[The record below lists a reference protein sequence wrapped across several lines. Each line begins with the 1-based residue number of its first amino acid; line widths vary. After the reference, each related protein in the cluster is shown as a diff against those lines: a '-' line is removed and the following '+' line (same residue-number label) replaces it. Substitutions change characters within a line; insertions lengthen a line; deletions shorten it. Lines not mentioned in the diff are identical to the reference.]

1 MKKKNLKKV
10 AAFILGSTMMVS
22 LGACGGTE
30 SKDTT
35 QSADTDSETTANS
48 RKKDTASN
56 SSVELTMASGA
67 TTAHIL
73 SKFGQALAVA
83 INEKTEG
90 TVTVKYY
97 PGDTLAEAG
106 QRMEMNMNGDLDIDI
121 QALSVYDSYNP
132 QQVIMSA
139 FFMFESWDH
148 YRAVTESDTYAKIIQ
163 GFEEATGLTDLGD
176 VYYAKRNFL
185 SKTPIQSLSDMENMK
200 FRVPNEEMPIAF
212 IKALGAAPTPMSGNE
227 VYTSLQKG
235 TITATENGAEQIV
248 SSAFYEVADNMTMT
262 AHQYQTMH
270 ILLSKMAKEKLSEDQ
285 LKAVQEAVDET
296 VAEYDPLCQEQEATQ
311 EDFLRE
317 NINVYDIDL
326 TDFYE
331 AAEKTY
337 DEFDDVWG
345 DGTWEKFKELA
356 K

>member
-1 MKKKNLKKV
+1 MKKMRKV
-10 AAFILGSTMMVS
+10 AALVLGCIMMAS
-22 LGACGGTE
+22 LSACGGTE
-30 SKDTT
+30 SEDKAGDTT
-35 QSADTDSETTANS
+35 VKDSKTETSAGG
-48 RKKDTASN
+48 
-56 SSVELTMASGA
+56 SVELTMASGA
-67 TTAHIL
+67 TTEHIL
-73 SKFGQALAVA
+73 SKFGQALADA
-83 INEKTEG
+83 IHEKTDG

-106 QRMEMNMNGDLDIDI
+106 QRLEMNMNGDLDIDI

-132 QQVIMSA
+132 QQGIMSA
-139 FFMFESWDH
+139 FFMFESWEH
-148 YRAVTESDTYAKIIQ
+148 YRAVTESDTYAKIIE
-163 GFEEATGLTDLGD
+163 GLEGATGLTDLGD

-200 FRVPNEEMPIAF
+200 FRTPNEEMPIAF

-227 VYTSLQKG
+227 VYTSLQNG

-248 SSAFYEVADNMTMT
+248 NSAFYEVADNMTMT

-270 ILLSKMAKEKLSEDQ
+270 IMLSQMAKEKLSEEQ

-311 EDFLRE
+311 EEFLRE

-326 TDFYE
+326 TEFYD

-337 DEFDDVWG
+337 DDFEDVWG

>member
-48 RKKDTASN
+48 SKKDTASN

-73 SKFGQALAVA
+73 SKFGQALADA

-132 QQVIMSA
+132 QQGIMSA

-212 IKALGAAPTPMSGNE
+212 IKALGAAP
-227 VYTSLQKG
+227 
-235 TITATENGAEQIV
+235 
-248 SSAFYEVADNMTMT
+248 
-262 AHQYQTMH
+262 H
-270 ILLSKMAKEKLSEDQ
+270 
-285 LKAVQEAVDET
+285 
-296 VAEYDPLCQEQEATQ
+296 LCQAMKYIHLCKTEQ
-311 EDFLRE
+311 LRQQKMVQ
-317 NINVYDIDL
+317 NRL
-326 TDFYE
+326 
-331 AAEKTY
+331 
-337 DEFDDVWG
+337 
-345 DGTWEKFKELA
+345 
-356 K
+356 

>member
-1 MKKKNLKKV
+1 MKKMKKV
-10 AAFILGSTMMVS
+10 AALVLGCIMMAS
-22 LGACGGTE
+22 LSACGGTE
-30 SKDTT
+30 SKDGASDSDAKDSKTET
-35 QSADTDSETTANS
+35 SAGGN
-48 RKKDTASN
+48 
-56 SSVELTMASGA
+56 VELTMASGA
-67 TTAHIL
+67 TTEHIL
-73 SKFGQALAVA
+73 SKFGQALADA
-83 INEKTEG
+83 INEKTGG

-106 QRMEMNMNGDLDIDI
+106 QRLEMNMNGDLDIDI

-132 QQVIMSA
+132 QQGIMSA
-139 FFMFESWDH
+139 FFMFESWEH
-148 YRAVTESDTYAKIIQ
+148 YRAVTESDTYTKIIE
-163 GFEEATGLTDLGD
+163 GLEGATGLTDLGD

-200 FRVPNEEMPIAF
+200 FRTPNEEMPIAF

-227 VYTSLQKG
+227 VYTSLQNG

-248 SSAFYEVADNMTMT
+248 NSAFYEVADNMTMT

-270 ILLSKMAKEKLSEDQ
+270 IMLSQTAKDKLSEEQ
-285 LKAVQEAVDET
+285 LKAVQEAVNET

-311 EDFLRE
+311 EEFLRE
-317 NINVYDIDL
+317 NIHVYDIDL
-326 TDFYE
+326 TEFYD

-337 DEFDDVWG
+337 DDFDDVWG

>member
-1 MKKKNLKKV
+1 MKKMKKV
-10 AAFILGSTMMVS
+10 VALVLGCMMMAS
-22 LGACGGTE
+22 LSACGGTDT
-30 SKDTT
+30 KDTDGKT
-35 QSADTDSETTANS
+35 AESDS
-48 RKKDTASN
+48 KKDEAAGGA
-56 SSVELTMASGA
+56 VELTMASGA
-67 TTAHIL
+67 TTEHIL
-73 SKFGQALAVA
+73 SKLGQALADA
-83 INEKTEG
+83 IEEKTSG

-132 QQVIMSA
+132 QQGIMSA
-139 FFMFESWDH
+139 FFMFESWEH
-148 YRAVTESDTYAKIIQ
+148 YRAVTESDTYAKIIE
-163 GFEEATGLTDLGD
+163 GLEEKTGLTDLGD

-185 SKTPIQSLSDMENMK
+185 SKTPIQSLGDMENMK
-200 FRVPNEEMPIAF
+200 FRTPNEEMPIAF

-227 VYTSLQKG
+227 VYTSLQNG

-248 SSAFYEVADNMTMT
+248 NSAFYEVADHMTVT

-270 ILLSKMAKEKLSEDQ
+270 IMLSQMAKEKLSEDQ

-296 VAEYDPLCQEQEATQ
+296 IAEYDPLCQEQEAAQ
-311 EDFLRE
+311 EKFLRD
-317 NINVYDIDL
+317 NIKVYDIEL
-326 TDFYE
+326 KDFYE

-337 DEFDDVWG
+337 DDFDDVWG

-356 K
+356 D